1 MNSTPPTAY
10 AVASLENR
18 YRTYLELPA
27 QIRDSP
33 NVKARIEEIRKELV
47 KLIKIDEEVRG
58 ELAKLE
64 KTDLMNEKGW
74 LSDSSMSPSNK
85 IHFTMKQLGK
95 LEEIGVNTK
104 QSDEITAD
112 IQKGLVELKNLNI
125 LMEKEFKELEDLL
138 KQQQSRKVVAGCL
151 PLFFTSRKN

>member
-1 MNSTPPTAY
+1 MNSVPPTAY
-10 AVASLENR
+10 AVDSLANR

-27 QIRDSP
+27 QIRESP
-33 NVKARIEEIRKELV
+33 TIKARIEEVRKELV

-85 IHFTMKQLGK
+85 IHFTMKQLAK

-104 QSDEITAD
+104 
-112 IQKGLVELKNLNI
+112 
-125 LMEKEFKELEDLL
+125 
-138 KQQQSRKVVAGCL
+138 
-151 PLFFTSRKN
+151 